1 MMPVPTFAAA
11 PVPTF
16 ATLPGGLVPGGFE
29 LAPVFTV
36 DVASSAT
43 FFAALIGIVVALVVA
58 RVRRARGRAK
68 TASEETRNIQA
79 AA

>member
-1 MMPVPTFAAA
+1 MIPIPTFAAA

-16 ATLPGGLVPGGFE
+16 ATLPGGLVPAGFD
-29 LAPVFTV
+29 LAPIFVV
-36 DVASSAT
+36 DVASSAP
-43 FFAALIGIVVALVVA
+43 FFAALVGIVVT

-68 TASEETRNIQA
+68 RASEETRNIQA